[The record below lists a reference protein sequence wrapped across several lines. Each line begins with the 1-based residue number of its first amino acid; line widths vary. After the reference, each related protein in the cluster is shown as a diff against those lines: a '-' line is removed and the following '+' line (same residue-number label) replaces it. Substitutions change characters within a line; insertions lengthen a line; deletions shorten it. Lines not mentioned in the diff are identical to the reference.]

1 MLYQLALNGFYL
13 DKFYTKI
20 CAKVYAKFSDFLNF
34 FDVKVLANYGIV
46 LSLTEFGVRVFNF
59 IEEKI
64 MNGTVNFVSK
74 LFRNLSLCDLKAQSG
89 NIQKYNA
96 YAFIII
102 TVVMICLILGYSLL
116 IMGVGY
122 AN

>member
-1 MLYQLALNGFYL
+1 MANYYL
-13 DKFYTKI
+13 PITL
-20 CAKVYAKFSDFLNF
+20 AKFG
-34 FDVKVLANYGIV
+34 VKI
-46 LSLTEFGVRVFNF
+46 FNF
-59 IEEKI
+59 IEEKF
-64 MNGTVNFVSK
+64 MNGTISFITK
-74 LFRNLSLCDLKAQSG
+74 TFKKLSLTDLKAQSG

-102 TVVMICLILGYSLL
+102 TIVMICLILGYSFL